1 MKYVMMA
8 AIFFMVSCS
17 NEQGNVTASEGKK
30 DTSTLVN
37 TGALPAEE
45 KQSDSPV
52 NFKVNGVT
60 ANTLKTTSDN
70 DEDLGMLMAQNM
82 ELGLDIH
89 GDDPAKPH
97 RGWLHFTIQNFKLQ
111 PGIYTASGENSLRF
125 TRYETAN
132 AGGSV
137 DYYASAQ
144 SIYKGS
150 NLSIEVTSISKN
162 TAPGYEKEYLASGTF
177 SSKLLLGEFSK
188 NDTKAIEITEGRFN
202 NIRITVL
209 GQIK

>member
-1 MKYVMMA
+1 MH
-8 AIFFMVSCS
+8 
-17 NEQGNVTASEGKK
+17 
-30 DTSTLVN
+30 
-37 TGALPAEE
+37 
-45 KQSDSPV
+45 
-52 NFKVNGVT
+52 
-60 ANTLKTTSDN
+60 LKTTSDN
-70 DEDLGMLMAQNM
+70 DEDLGILMAHNM

-111 PGIYTASGENSLRF
+111 PGTYTASGENSLRF

-144 SIYKGS
+144 SIYKCS

-162 TAPGYEKEYLASGTF
+162 TTRL
-177 SSKLLLGEFSK
+177 
-188 NDTKAIEITEGRFN
+188 
-202 NIRITVL
+202 
-209 GQIK
+209 